1 MHSLVFHDLQSEV
14 QDILK
19 ETNLHQ
25 KLLELEKLDAEY
37 KAKENVDIDQYVEGL
52 MSAWLY
58 NAHLLKH
65 HLHPFHVLVE
75 LSLRRSLYKMILDL
89 FRWLLRKHM
98 RNGF

>member
-52 MSAWLY
+52 MSAS
-58 NAHLLKH
+58 A
-65 HLHPFHVLVE
+65 V
-75 LSLRRSLYKMILDL
+75 
-89 FRWLLRKHM
+89 
-98 RNGF
+98 